1 MKRVRAVETGEA
13 IEKGG
18 EIDERMKDRSQK
30 GTFDLSQFMK

>member
-1 MKRVRAVETGEA
+1 MKRARAVGTGEE
-13 IEKGG
+13 IEKGE